1 MLNLD
6 NLKPAPLKYRVDML
20 GKTSLRSPRR
30 NNNLEEEDSR
40 AINEKPRIEKSLSPQ
55 VQVSESLTA
64 NENLNSRRL
73 PFRFCGFS

>member
-30 NNNLEEEDSR
+30 NNNLEEVDLKAAS
-40 AINEKPRIEKSLSPQ
+40 EKPHIEKSLSPQ
-55 VQVSESLTA
+55 VQVSESLSA

-73 PFRFCGFS
+73 PFRFCAFP